1 MERDST
7 VLYCQG
13 QRGQYGAVQPGKDY
27 RYRNAEDHTSAG
39 QSDCCAGR
47 YDSAFRE
54 GGGRGS
60 YLPVVFQEGGTD
72 RVEQMEGT
80 HARHGNRHAQRDMER
95 DSVVLR
101 DQGRGG
107 GEGQFFHGKDYS
119 ERRAEDHR
127 AACQSDNGAGRYDSA
142 FRQSRGRG
150 SYLPVVFQ
158 EGGTDRVEQMEGTHA
173 RHGNRHAQRDMEWD

>member
-80 HARHGNRHAQRDMER
+80 HARHGNRHAQRDMEW
-95 DSVVLR
+95 DSAVLR
-101 DQGRGG
+101 DKGR
-107 GEGQFFHGKDYS
+107 
-119 ERRAEDHR
+119 
-127 AACQSDNGAGRYDSA
+127 
-142 FRQSRGRG
+142 RGRFREVG
-150 SYLPVVFQ
+150 YSDDYFQ
-158 EGGTDRVEQMEGTHA
+158 ISCCRKIHFQKKPPRRVRFA
-173 RHGNRHAQRDMEWD
+173 NEWKRPPGLAVSTV